1 MEKSDLLLLLLLNE
15 LLPET
20 GTWFEE
26 YVDGNL
32 ININL
37 DVIKDLLT
45 DEKIKDRFYTLLLDE
60 LEKTINQK
68 YSDEGKEE

>member
-45 DEKIKDRFYTLLLDE
+45 DEKIKNRFYTLLLDE

-68 YSDEGKEE
+68 YSDEGKGK

>member
-68 YSDEGKEE
+68 YSDEGKGK